1 MCDKKPLI
9 IIAGP
14 TATGKSALA
23 MELAEMING
32 EIVSADSMQVYK
44 RMDIGT
50 AKPSPAELA
59 RVRHHMID
67 VVEPDHDFNAAIFHN
82 MAKKA
87 IADIHDRGKMPILTG
102 GTGFY
107 INALIYKSEFEHYDE
122 VKSDHKGELGKHTPE
137 RLFTELLKIDP
148 EYAATTHMNNVKRVI
163 RALEYHQETGEKF
176 STYNQRSKDNRTPA
190 YDFKFFVLN
199 RARELLYSGINSR
212 VDEMIERGLIDEVE
226 GLLKS
231 GLTESMTSMQGLGY
245 KEICAYLFGRA
256 SKGEAIEM
264 LKQGTRRFAKRQITW
279 FKHQVE
285 DGQWIDVDSMSMGE
299 IAKNVS
305 KCFDLM

>member
-1 MCDKKPLI
+1 MRDKKPLI
-9 IIAGP
+9 VVAGP
-14 TATGKSALA
+14 TATGKSAFA
-23 MELAEMING
+23 IELAEILDG
-32 EIVSADSMQVYK
+32 EIVSADSMQVYR

-50 AKPSPAELA
+50 AKPSPAELV
-59 RVRHHMID
+59 RVKHHMID

-82 MAKKA
+82 MATKA
-87 IADIHDRGKMPILTG
+87 IADVHGRGKVPILAG

-122 VKSDHKGELGKHTPE
+122 MKSDHKGELGKHSPE
-137 RLFTELLKIDP
+137 FLFAELLEIDP
-148 EYAATTHMNNVKRVI
+148 EYAATTHMNNVKRVT
-163 RALEYHQETGEKF
+163 RALEYHKETGEKF

-199 RARELLYSGINSR
+199 RERELLYSGINSR
-212 VDEMIERGLIDEVE
+212 VDEMIKRGLIEEVE
-226 GLLKS
+226 GLLRS

-256 SKGEAIEM
+256 SKDEAIEM

-279 FKHQVE
+279 FKHQSE
-285 DGQWIDVDSMSMGE
+285 GDWIDVDNNSMTA
-299 IAKNVS
+299 IAK
-305 KCFDLM
+305 DIAERIGE

>member
-1 MCDKKPLI
+1 MRDKKPLI

-23 MELAEMING
+23 MELAESLDG
-32 EIVSADSMQVYK
+32 EIVSADSMQVYR

-59 RVRHHMID
+59 RIKHHMID
-67 VVEPDHDFNAAIFHN
+67 VVEPDNDFNAAIFHN
-82 MAKKA
+82 MATKA
-87 IADIHDRGKMPILTG
+87 IADVHDRGKVPILTG

-122 VKSDHKGELGKHTPE
+122 VKSDHKGELGKHSPE
-137 RLFTELLKIDP
+137 RLFAVLLEIDP

-163 RALEYHQETGEKF
+163 RALEYHKETGEKF

-199 RARELLYSGINSR
+199 RERELLYAGINVR
-212 VDEMIERGLIDEVE
+212 VDEMIRRGLIDEVD

-245 KEICAYLFGRA
+245 KEICGYLSGRA
-256 SKGEAIEM
+256 SKDEAIEM

-285 DGQWIDVDSMSMGE
+285 DGQWIDVDSRSMGS
-299 IAKNVS
+299 IAKDIATS
-305 KCFDLM
+305 